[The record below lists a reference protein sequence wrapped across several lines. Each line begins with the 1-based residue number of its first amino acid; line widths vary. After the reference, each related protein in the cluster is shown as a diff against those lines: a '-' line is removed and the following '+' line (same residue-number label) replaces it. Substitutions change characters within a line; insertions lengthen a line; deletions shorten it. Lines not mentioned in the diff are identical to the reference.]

1 MAIVWPCTMTPHD
14 YSAAGRDIEVPRP
27 DCPRCSL
34 AMSFWG
40 FYSRPLRIGEE
51 IRLLM
56 RRARCRH
63 CRTSHALLPDFV
75 VLGRLDGIEVIGA
88 GIEEMADGATT
99 MATAERTGVP
109 YTTARDWRRRF
120 ASRARLL
127 AVGFLAAAV
136 ALGDPAPRLPGGA
149 VEIALCAVEAV
160 ARAARRRLG
169 AAGDDWRIANRI
181 VGGHL
186 LSTNSDPPWIAS

>member
-1 MAIVWPCTMTPHD
+1 
-14 YSAAGRDIEVPRP
+14 
-27 DCPRCSL
+27 
-34 AMSFWG
+34 
-40 FYSRPLRIGEE
+40 
-51 IRLLM
+51 
-56 RRARCRH
+56 
-63 CRTSHALLPDFV
+63 